1 MSSFLF
7 IPNVIRQVAIARTG
21 SGISIKKFTRRLFVT
36 VIKPSLFFEIDGNRE
51 VSNYAV

>member
-7 IPNVIRQVAIARTG
+7 IPNVIRQMAIARTG
-21 SGISIKKFTRRLFVT
+21 SSISIKKFTRRLFAT
-36 VIKPSLFFEIDGNRE
+36 VINPSLFFEINGNRE